1 MFDPTAAQI
10 GRLPKWAQAERAQLL
25 ARIAD
30 LEESY
35 DRVMSGRL
43 GPDGSDTY
51 MDDENREGTL
61 WLPKGARVSFRT
73 GYNANDVI
81 RVHVTS
87 SGVVDVNGLRGI
99 VVRPQASNHLEVE
112 LREW

>member
-25 ARIAD
+25 DRIAD

-35 DRVMSGRL
+35 DRVMAGRL

-73 GYNANDVI
+73 GYHDTDVI
-81 RVHVTS
+81 KVRVLGGAIEVMGMEPVKLT
-87 SGVVDVNGLRGI
+87 
-99 VVRPQASNHLEVE
+99 PQASNLVTVE
-112 LREW
+112 LRRW